1 MPLTPTSLSPLTFT
15 ASSWV
20 LSLLLLPTYRYWPK
34 LYTYSFSFPNIS
46 LKAVSFILA
55 VPFIIALRR
64 FQEHLMSV
72 CSRTTGPLHL
82 LSNLIFKINNGYEL
96 GQIPGDGERQGN
108 LVCIHRVMKSRTW
121 LGYWTTT
128 ETLLAPFYI
137 EGIWEQ
143 EKLSHLH
150 QVLQSASEMPES
162 EARQSPSHLSPP
174 CHQALPP
181 FKTGLRC
188 PFL

>member
-1 MPLTPTSLSPLTFT
+1 
-15 ASSWV
+15 
-20 LSLLLLPTYRYWPK
+20 
-34 LYTYSFSFPNIS
+34 
-46 LKAVSFILA
+46 
-55 VPFIIALRR
+55 
-64 FQEHLMSV
+64 MSV

-108 LVCIHRVMKSRTW
+108 LVCIHRVTKSRTW

-162 EARQSPSHLSPP
+162 EARQFFPTMGSCWSHGTVSLVRNCSYRVVLSVPSL
-174 CHQALPP
+174 
-181 FKTGLRC
+181 C
-188 PFL
+188 PTDMQSSVIMWTRLESQFQLWLWPWVSWWPL